1 MPLSVL
7 PTEPRYW
14 RATCAVWRPSLR
26 SPVSSMTSTPWVVGA
41 GCRVGQQQLQAV
53 LVDLLVVP
61 GRLRQEPLQA
71 LHGPMLGTDQRLGAG
86 QGGQGLVAVA
96 GQQQA
101 LQVGAQAAALRERT
115 KQRVELGG
123 VVLQGAGGGRAGQ
136 PFGHRDHLTSD
147 GAP

>member
-7 PTEPRYW
+7 PTDPRYW
-14 RATCAVWRPSLR
+14 RATWAVWRPSLR
-26 SPVSSMTSTPWVVGA
+26 SPVSSMTSTPWSWGRVA
-41 GCRVGQQQLQAV
+41 GSASSNSRRC
-53 LVDLLVVP
+53 
-61 GRLRQEPLQA
+61 
-71 LHGPMLGTDQRLGAG
+71 TDQRLGAG
-86 QGGQGLVAVA
+86 QRGQGRVAVA

-101 LQVGAQAAALRERT
+101 LQVGAQAAALRQRA

>member
-1 MPLSVL
+1 MGGVAAGLGVAGVVDDQHAL
-7 PTEPRYW
+7 
-14 RATCAVWRPSLR
+14 
-26 SPVSSMTSTPWVVGA
+26 VVGA

-61 GRLRQEPLQA
+61 GRLGEEPLQA

-86 QGGQGLVAVA
+86 QRGQGLVAVA

-101 LQVGAQAAALRERT
+101 LQVGAQAAALRQRA

-123 VVLQGAGGGRAGQ
+123 VVLQGAGRGRAGQ